1 MCVCLDWL
9 KSSKSTLDQEKHPL
23 DLTLL
28 KHVIASSPHSKPYL
42 TPHILPHNDTIL
54 PHNDTILPQTEVGW
68 SLSMVVVGR
77 EGAKN

>member
-1 MCVCLDWL
+1 MFVCLDWL

-42 TPHILPHNDTIL
+42 TPHILPHNDI
-54 PHNDTILPQTEVGW
+54 ILPQTEVGW